1 MSESEIAVVDEGVKK
16 PFQPVLAPP
25 PREVVSS
32 EGVLGQFDADNG
44 EIKKGDALE
53 VARCDARQEKLRV
66 LLKRL
71 KRIARETLGK
81 GDQFSPKEIGVL
93 DEALDR
99 VVEVLDPNARP
110 VDELVPCPSWEE
122 LATESGRRMHRTLS
136 AGGK

>member
-1 MSESEIAVVDEGVKK
+1 MSKVVVADEGTKK
-16 PFQPVLAPP
+16 PFQYVLAPP

-32 EGVLGQFDADNG
+32 ESVLGQFDADNG

-53 VARCDARQEKLRV
+53 AARCDARQEKLRV

-71 KRIARETLGK
+71 KRIARETLGE

-93 DEALDR
+93 DETLDR